1 MSTATIQEFSLRC
14 SLLLWPGTESTSRD
28 LVIVDNIKIN
38 LATYQVYI
46 DESPVDLTYMEYLLL
61 SFLAT
66 HPSRAYSREALL
78 QRVWGFEYC
87 GGTRTL
93 SLIHI
98 LLSLLLLLFVSA
110 LNLRAQ
116 KRVLVLDALLPVAAA
131 LIMVEMVTAVLLRK

>member
-1 MSTATIQEFSLRC
+1 MLAAFVARYREDF
-14 SLLLWPGTESTSRD
+14 

-87 GGTRTL
+87 GGTRTVDV
-93 SLIHI
+93 H
-98 LLSLLLLLFVSA
+98 V
-110 LNLRAQ
+110 R
-116 KRVLVLDALLPVAAA
+116 RVRSKIGPQAAA
-131 LIMVEMVTAVLLRK
+131 HLETVRGVGYLFRA